1 MKLRHGQAVA
11 LMVLVTAMW
20 SVAGVVTRHLEAA
33 RSFEV
38 TFWRSL
44 FTLVSLLLILPLWQ
58 GRGVFARMP
67 WRSRYF
73 WLSGLCWSVMFTA
86 FMVAL
91 TLTAVANVLIT
102 MALGPL
108 ITALFTRVVLR
119 HPLPWRTWCAIVV
132 AGAGIAWMYGSQLS
146 LGAPNFLLGSLVALC
161 VPLAAGVQWTL
172 VQKSHAEGLDLDLVP
187 SVMVGAAIST
197 LVTLPLAL
205 PLQAS
210 LHDTALLAGLGLFQL
225 AIPCALSVV
234 CARVL
239 KAPEVSLLALLE
251 IVFGILLAWLGAGEA
266 PQASVLLGGVLVLGA
281 LVLNEWLG
289 WRNKHV

>member
-119 HPLPWRTWCAIVV
+119 HPLPWRTWGAIVV

-161 VPLAAGVQWTL
+161 VPLAGSVQWTL

-187 SVMVGAAIST
+187 SVMVGAALST

>member
-20 SVAGVVTRHLEAA
+20 SVAGVVTRQLEAA

-44 FTLVSLLLILPLWQ
+44 FTLVSLMIILPLWQ
-58 GRGVFARMP
+58 GRAIWRQIP

-73 WLSGLCWSVMFTA
+73 WLSGVCWSVMFTA

-108 ITALFTRVVLR
+108 ITALFTRVALR
-119 HPLPWRTWCAIVV
+119 HPLPARTWGAIGV

-146 LGAPNFLLGSLVALC
+146 LGAQNFLLGSLVALC
-161 VPLAAGVQWTL
+161 VPLAGAVQWTL

-187 SVMVGAAIST
+187 SVMVGAALSSV
-197 LVTLPLAL
+197 LTLPFAL

-210 LHDTALLAGLGLFQL
+210 GHDIAWLALLGLFQL

-239 KAPEVSLLALLE
+239 KAPEVALLALLE
-251 IVFGILLAWLGAGEA
+251 IVFGILLAWLGAHEA
-266 PQASVLLGGVLVLGA
+266 PASSVLLGGTLVLGA

-289 WRNKHV
+289 WRNRRV

>member
-1 MKLRHGQAVA
+1 
-11 LMVLVTAMW
+11 
-20 SVAGVVTRHLEAA
+20 
-33 RSFEV
+33 
-38 TFWRSL
+38 
-44 FTLVSLLLILPLWQ
+44 
-58 GRGVFARMP
+58 
-67 WRSRYF
+67 
-73 WLSGLCWSVMFTA
+73 
-86 FMVAL
+86 
-91 TLTAVANVLIT
+91 
-102 MALGPL
+102 
-108 ITALFTRVVLR
+108 
-119 HPLPWRTWCAIVV
+119 
-132 AGAGIAWMYGSQLS
+132 MYGSQLS
-146 LGAPNFLLGSLVALC
+146 LGAPNLVLGSLVALC

-187 SVMVGAAIST
+187 SVMIGAAIST
-197 LVTLPLAL
+197 AVTLPLAL

-251 IVFGILLAWLGAGEA
+251 IVFGIVLAWLGAGEA
-266 PQASVLLGGVLVLGA
+266 PAGSVLLGGTLVLGA

>member
-20 SVAGVVTRHLEAA
+20 SIAGVVTRQLEAA

-44 FTLVSLLLILPLWQ
+44 FTLLSLLIILPLWQ

-73 WLSGLCWSVMFTA
+73 WLSGVCWSVMFTA

-108 ITALFTRVVLR
+108 ITALFTRVALR
-119 HPLPWRTWCAIVV
+119 HPLPWRTWSAIVV
-132 AGAGIAWMYGSQLS
+132 AGGGIAWMYGSQLS
-146 LGAPNFLLGSLVALC
+146 VGAPNFLLGSLVALG
-161 VPLAAGVQWTL
+161 VPMAAAVQWTL

-187 SVMVGAAIST
+187 SVMVGAAISSA
-197 LVTLPLAL
+197 VTLPLAL

-210 LHDTALLAGLGLFQL
+210 AHDMALLAGLGLFQL

-266 PQASVLLGGVLVLGA
+266 PQSSVLFGGTLVLGA
-281 LVLNEWLG
+281 LVLNECLV
-289 WRNKHV
+289 WRNKRV

>member
-20 SVAGVVTRHLEAA
+20 SIAGVVTRHLEAA

-44 FTLVSLLLILPLWQ
+44 FTMLSLLVILPLWQ
-58 GRGVFARMP
+58 GRAVLARIP

-73 WLSGLCWSVMFTA
+73 WLSGVCWSVMFTA

-108 ITALFTRVVLR
+108 ITALLTRVFLQ
-119 HPLPWRTWCAIVV
+119 HPLPWRTWGAIVL
-132 AGAGIAWMYGSQLS
+132 AGIGIGWMYGSQLS

-161 VPLAAGVQWTL
+161 VPIAGAVQWTL

-187 SVMVGAAIST
+187 SVLLGAALCSA
-197 LVTLPLAL
+197 VTLPLAW

-210 LHDTALLAGLGLFQL
+210 SHDIGLMAVLGLFQL

-251 IVFGILLAWLGAGEA
+251 IVFGILLAWLGAHEA
-266 PQASVLLGGVLVLGA
+266 PQASVLLGGTLVLGA

-289 WRNKHV
+289 WRSKRV

>member
-20 SVAGVVTRHLEAA
+20 SIAGVVTRQLEAA

-44 FTLVSLLLILPLWQ
+44 FTLLSLLIILPLWQ

-73 WLSGLCWSVMFTA
+73 WLSGVCWSVMFTA

-108 ITALFTRVVLR
+108 ITALFTRVALR
-119 HPLPWRTWCAIVV
+119 HPLPWRTWSAIVV
-132 AGAGIAWMYGSQLS
+132 AGGGIAWMYGSQLS
-146 LGAPNFLLGSLVALC
+146 VGAPNFLLGSLVALG
-161 VPLAAGVQWTL
+161 VPMAAAVQWTL

-187 SVMVGAAIST
+187 SVMVGAAISSA
-197 LVTLPLAL
+197 VTLPLAL

-210 LHDTALLAGLGLFQL
+210 AHDMALLAGLGLFQL

-266 PQASVLLGGVLVLGA
+266 PQSSVLFGGTLVLGA

-289 WRNKHV
+289 WRNNRV